1 MPRRDPG
8 LMKYLFLLLVTFL
21 SISAYSADNEDTSKL
36 MGKWISLESQKG
48 KLQSDWNARRQFLS
62 QKLDLYN
69 AETEAL
75 NAVLTLTDT
84 QKSDVDTRR
93 LELLKKQDSLE
104 LEQTHINAQISE
116 AISKARTLLT
126 RLPPPLQMLW
136 QEKFSLLSQEGINN
150 SEKLER
156 LLTLFKL
163 VENFNDRIALHR
175 TIMEVSDQNGETIKL
190 LVSQIYMGVAQ
201 GWYVSDDGAAY
212 GYGRA
217 TNIGWTWWHGENAS
231 TELGSKLDPQTIL
244 ATRAIIENPTTASF
258 LSLPIKIQ

>member
-1 MPRRDPG
+1 
-8 LMKYLFLLLVTFL
+8 MKYLYLLVLTIT
-21 SISAYSADNEDTSKL
+21 SATAYSAGNEGDAQL
-36 MGKWISLESQKG
+36 MEKWINLESQKG
-48 KLQSDWNARRQFLS
+48 KLQSDWNARRQQLN

-75 NAVLTLTDT
+75 NAVLKLTDN

-93 LELLKKQDSLE
+93 LELLQKQDQ
-104 LEQTHINAQISE
+104 LEQEQAFINTHLSE
-116 AISKARTLLT
+116 ATNKARTLIT
-126 RLPPPLQMLW
+126 RLPPPLQVQW
-136 QEKFSLLSQEGINN
+136 QEKFALLSQEGVNS

-163 VENFNDRIALHR
+163 VEDFNDRIALHKS
-175 TIMEVSDQNGETIKL
+175 IMEVPSANSEKSKL